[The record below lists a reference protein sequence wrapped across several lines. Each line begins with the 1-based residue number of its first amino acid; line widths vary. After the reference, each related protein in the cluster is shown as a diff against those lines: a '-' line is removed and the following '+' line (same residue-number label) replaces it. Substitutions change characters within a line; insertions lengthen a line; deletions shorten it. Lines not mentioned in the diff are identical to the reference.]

1 MSNTAYTQ
9 IVAQMISENYLHFS
23 LVLANFLFS
32 RYGLPYPCELH
43 RDLEKPL
50 AKLKRK
56 FICHLGVQHKLFIK
70 LLSSSKLHYLFLM
83 LPAVCFF
90 SGKSET
96 MFISLFMYKDSSNLN
111 LPVML

>member
-1 MSNTAYTQ
+1 M
-9 IVAQMISENYLHFS
+9 AQMISENYLHFS

-32 RYGLPYPCELH
+32 RYGLSYPCELH
-43 RDLEKPL
+43 RDLEKLL

-56 FICHLGVQHKLFIK
+56 FICHVGFQHKLFIIK
-70 LLSSSKLHYLFLM
+70 LLSSKLHYLFIM

-96 MFISLFMYKDSSNLN
+96 MLISLFMYKDSSNLN

>member
-1 MSNTAYTQ
+1 MVLLSIHIRKYFQNNINTYTK

-56 FICHLGVQHKLFIK
+56 YVCHVGF
-70 LLSSSKLHYLFLM
+70 
-83 LPAVCFF
+83 
-90 SGKSET
+90 
-96 MFISLFMYKDSSNLN
+96 
-111 LPVML
+111 